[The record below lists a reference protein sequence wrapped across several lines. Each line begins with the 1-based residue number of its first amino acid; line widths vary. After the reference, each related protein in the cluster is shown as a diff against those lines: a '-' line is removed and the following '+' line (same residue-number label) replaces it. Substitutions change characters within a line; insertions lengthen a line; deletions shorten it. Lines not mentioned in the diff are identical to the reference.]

1 MMAGFNFEK
10 NLNHQT
16 QAVDSTISV
25 FKDLEILQSIG
36 ANKDCV
42 NPLINIHSGNY
53 ADNIVRVQE
62 AGGIEERAASRSST
76 IIDIMME
83 TGTGKTYTYANQTS
97 FYQNAFALCLN

>member
-10 NLNHQT
+10 NLDHQT

-53 ADNIVRVQE
+53 AIMSIIVLLRL
-62 AGGIEERAASRSST
+62 AARSSMPPASCTRT
-76 IIDIMME
+76 ILS
-83 TGTGKTYTYANQTS
+83 A
-97 FYQNAFALCLN
+97 